1 MEDTTTPRLHPLLT
15 IAAISVAVFAAV
27 AIGTLAG
34 FLPGSPAG
42 AAEVKHA
49 AAKAPARPGT
59 GTPKDAA
66 PPAPASPHR

>member
-1 MEDTTTPRLHPLLT
+1 MEGATGPRLHPLLT
-15 IAAISVAVFAAV
+15 MAAISIAVFAAV
-27 AIGTLAG
+27 GIGTLAG

-42 AAEVKHA
+42 ATEMKHA

-59 GTPKDAA
+59 GMPKDAA

>member
-1 MEDTTTPRLHPLLT
+1 MEDTTRPRLHTLLT
-15 IAAISVAVFAAV
+15 IAAISVAVFAAI

-42 AAEVKHA
+42 ATEVKRA
-49 AAKAPARPGT
+49 VAKAPARPGAA
-59 GTPKDAA
+59 TPRDAA